1 MKTVGNEM
9 TILHIEQ
16 FQEPGMYAVFS
27 FKLKIMKNLRE
38 YELSGGMIISM
49 NHPCK
54 KCPIIYIN
62 KDNSNYL
69 YRIMK

>member
-1 MKTVGNEM
+1 MKAVGNEI

-16 FQEPGMYAVFS
+16 FPELGMCAVFS
-27 FKLKIMKNLRE
+27 FKLRIMKDLRE
-38 YELSGGMIISM
+38 YELSGGMIISL
-49 NHPCK
+49 NHPFEN
-54 KCPIIYIN
+54 CPNIYIN